1 MTASILPQSIVIS
14 WGWQSLILTLSAQHK
29 NVVKR
34 FTDSLL
40 SKINKLRALK
50 KDLQKNYAADSEKN
64 PSGTLH

>member
-1 MTASILPQSIVIS
+1 MTNSILSQSSVSS
-14 WGWQSLILTLSAQHK
+14 WGWQSLTLTLSAQHK

-40 SKINKLRALK
+40 SKINKLRALI
-50 KDLQKNYAADSEKN
+50 KDLKKNYVADSDKN